1 MTLQEMIAAWF
12 VGLIAAFL
20 ANAIDKKSINTY
32 FNRIHTGA
40 SAEWAISLHDRTPS
54 TGRHAL
60 IVTG

>member
-1 MTLQEMIAAWF
+1 MSLSEMVTAWI
-12 VGLIAAFL
+12 VSLIAAFL

-40 SAEWAISLHDRTPS
+40 NIEWAASLHEEP

-60 IVTG
+60 RVVR